1 MKYLK
6 TLKQFASEFITKTKV
21 DISRGVR
28 HTVRLHGP
36 SGIGKTAIVKQLVE
50 RLAEETGEPWGFKTI
65 NIANHGAWDLLGV
78 PDIVEIE
85 GTRKTTF
92 APPDFLPDLSV
103 EGTPAHGVF
112 FIDEIDKAEGDMV
125 NALMPL
131 LYEGKVSSNYILPE
145 GWIIVSAQNRLVDS
159 SGSTASANVANTRR
173 AIDVGIYADANDLA
187 DYAASSNWNPLIAA
201 FLSFRPDLVHEY
213 PNGIDAKKAK
223 TITAFACP
231 ATWEM
236 TNDFLQYGYSH
247 DVLQGYLSDGVLGEA
262 VATEFCKFLKV
273 VKELPNWSDICKGA
287 RPEVSDVS
295 IKYALT
301 SSLAHQA
308 INGHYPKAWANCISY
323 CHEVLGP
330 EFGVIFVRLATA
342 KYPELE
348 DTQEYRDYKTTN
360 QDLFI
365 NNQ

>member
-1 MKYLK
+1 MQYPK
-6 TLKQFASEFITKTKV
+6 TLKQFANEFITKTKV
-21 DISRGVR
+21 DISRGKR

-36 SGIGKTAIVKQLVE
+36 SGIGKTAIIKQLVE

-92 APPDFLPDLSV
+92 APPDFLPDLNV
-103 EGTPAHGVF
+103 EGTPAHGIF

-131 LYEGKVSSNYILPE
+131 LYEGKISSNYTLPE
-145 GWIIVSAQNRLVDS
+145 GWFIVSAQNRIADS
-159 SGSTASANVANTRR
+159 SGSTVSANVANTRR
-173 AIDVGIYADANDLA
+173 AADIRIYADANELA
-187 DYAASSNWNPLIAA
+187 DYASTSGWNPLIAA

-223 TITAFACP
+223 TITGFACP

-236 TNDFLQYGYSH
+236 TNDYLHYGYDE
-247 DVLQGYLSDGVLGEA
+247 DVLKGYLSDSILGSA
-262 VATEFCKFLKV
+262 SAAEFCKFLKI
-273 VKELPNWSDICKGA
+273 VKNLPAWKDICSGA
-287 RPEVSDVS
+287 RPEVTEVS
-295 IKYALT
+295 LRYALA
-301 SSLAHQA
+301 SSLAHHVGTQDLQA
-308 INGHYPKAWANCISY
+308 FANCISY
-323 CHEVLGP
+323 CHEVLSP

-342 KYPELE
+342 KYPQLM
-348 DTQEYRDYKTTN
+348 DTKEYRDYKTTN

>member
-50 RLAEETGEPWGFKTI
+50 RLAEETGEPWGFESI

-78 PDIVEIE
+78 PTIVD
-85 GTRKTTF
+85 GKTTF

-131 LYEGKVSSNYILPE
+131 LYEGKVSSNYTLPE
-145 GWIIVSAQNRLVDS
+145 GWRIVSAQNRLADS
-159 SGSTASANVANTRR
+159 SGSRVSPNVANTRR

-187 DYAASSNWNPLIAA
+187 DYAASSGWNPLIAA

-223 TITAFACP
+223 TITGFACP

-308 INGHYPKAWANCISY
+308 IKGIYPKFEAWANCISY

-342 KYPELE
+342 KYPELK
-348 DTQEYRDYKTTN
+348 DTPEYRDYKTAN

>member
-6 TLKQFASEFITKTKV
+6 TLKQFASEFITITKG

-36 SGIGKTAIVKQLVE
+36 SGIGKTAIIKQLVE
-50 RLAEETGEPWGFKTI
+50 RLADETGEPWGFKSI
-65 NIANHGAWDLLGV
+65 NISNHGAWDLIGV
-78 PDIVEIE
+78 PNIVD
-85 GTRKTTF
+85 GKTTF
-92 APPDFLPDLSV
+92 ATPDFLPDLSV
-103 EGTPAHGVF
+103 EGTPAHGIF
-112 FIDEIDKAEGDMV
+112 FMDEIDTAQGDMV
-125 NALMPL
+125 NACMPL
-131 LYEGKVSSNYILPE
+131 IYEGKVGGYTIPE
-145 GWIIVSAQNRLVDS
+145 GWIIVTAQNRIADS
-159 SGSTASANVANTRR
+159 SGSTVSPNVANTRR

-187 DYAASSNWNPLIAA
+187 DYAATSAWNPLIAA

-223 TITAFACP
+223 TITGFACP

-236 TNDFLQYGYSH
+236 TNDYLQYGYSD

-262 VATEFCKFLKV
+262 VATEFCKFLKI
-273 VKELPNWSDICKGA
+273 VKELPNWADICKGA

-348 DTQEYRDYKTTN
+348 DTKEYRDYKTAN